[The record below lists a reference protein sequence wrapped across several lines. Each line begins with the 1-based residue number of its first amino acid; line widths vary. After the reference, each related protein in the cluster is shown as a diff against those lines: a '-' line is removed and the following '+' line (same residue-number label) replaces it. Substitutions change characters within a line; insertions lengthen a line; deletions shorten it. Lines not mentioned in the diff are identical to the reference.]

1 MMFILRSVNSAIFI
15 MTDGTVRRII
25 LIDNL
30 ALATAGLSGIKV
42 HKMAR
47 KVNAAKQSGRADNG
61 GLHLDAE
68 DTA

>member
-1 MMFILRSVNSAIFI
+1 M
-15 MTDGTVRRII
+15 TVRRII

-47 KVNAAKQSGRADNG
+47 KVNAAKPSGHADNG